1 MALAIS
7 GVRCQIR
14 EVKLRAKP
22 SEMLAASSKGTVP
35 IVVAPDG
42 AVIDESLDI
51 MRWALTK
58 SDPEGWLSRED
69 AALIATNDD
78 AFKQALDGYKYPE
91 RHACGASAPREQG
104 LVFLRELEARL
115 SVRGQLCGTARGFT
129 DAAIMPF
136 VRQFAAVDKQWFD
149 AQALQHVQNWLNGH
163 LESDLFEA
171 TMVRLTPWSAGDHPI
186 FFPSYES
193 SSTVG

>member
-14 EVKLRAKP
+14 EVMLRAKP
-22 SEMLAASSKGTVP
+22 SSMLAASSKGTVP

-58 SDPEGWLSRED
+58 SDPEDWLSRED
-69 AALIATNDD
+69 AALIATNDG

-91 RHACGASAPREQG
+91 RHPCGPIAHRDLG
-104 LVFLRELEARL
+104 LIFLRELEARL
-115 SVRGQLCGTARGFT
+115 SVGGQLCGTKRGFT

-136 VRQFAAVDKQWFD
+136 VRQFAAVDGVWFD
-149 AQALQHVQNWLNGH
+149 ALPLPHVHRWLEGH
-163 LESDLFEA
+163 LASGLFEV
-171 TMVRLTPWSAGDHPI
+171 TMVRMAPWSAGDHPI
-186 FFPSYES
+186 FFPPEDASPE
-193 SSTVG
+193 